1 MDFKR
6 KLAARPGLGLALLAM
21 TLIAMIALLIA
32 MPAFARGGDYG
43 VATGAS
49 SNCGGTSQ
57 PACTMNWNGYGLT
70 YSHTDADGDLVY
82 TFDDFDCTV
91 YGHPNGT
98 WSGRG
103 SECDQ
108 YQPPASP

>member
-1 MDFKR
+1 MSDFKLR
-6 KLAARPGLGLALLAM
+6 LMILRGALIALGLLALAAPVY
-21 TLIAMIALLIA
+21 
-32 MPAFARGGDYG
+32 ARSGDYG
-43 VATGAS
+43 VNTGASAAS

-57 PACTMNWNGYGLT
+57 PACSMNWNGYGLT
-70 YSHTDADGDLVY
+70 FSHVDADGDLVY